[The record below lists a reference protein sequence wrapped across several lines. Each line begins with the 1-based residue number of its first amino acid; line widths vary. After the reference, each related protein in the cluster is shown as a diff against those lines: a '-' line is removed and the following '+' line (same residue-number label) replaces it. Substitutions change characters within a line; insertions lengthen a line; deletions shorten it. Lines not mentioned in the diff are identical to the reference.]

1 MIQRW
6 QSGDEFAF
14 KEFYL
19 LHTEGLLKIALRKV
33 HLLHEAEEIVQ
44 DVFMGFYEMRD
55 KIKDTPLAYL
65 KTILRNKV
73 YDFYHRKNHLS
84 IMTMQDE
91 TDLASIG
98 IPSLMEDIL
107 GKEMSNTLHQLINE
121 LPEQCRRVFV
131 MSRNEALSNKEIA
144 EKLGISLKAVEANI
158 TRALKYLREHLDYQ
172 MFWLVVWF
180 WMK

>member
-1 MIQRW
+1 
-6 QSGDEFAF
+6 
-14 KEFYL
+14 
-19 LHTEGLLKIALRKV
+19 
-33 HLLHEAEEIVQ
+33 
-44 DVFMGFYEMRD
+44 
-55 KIKDTPLAYL
+55 
-65 KTILRNKV
+65 
-73 YDFYHRKNHLS
+73 
-84 IMTMQDE
+84 MQDE